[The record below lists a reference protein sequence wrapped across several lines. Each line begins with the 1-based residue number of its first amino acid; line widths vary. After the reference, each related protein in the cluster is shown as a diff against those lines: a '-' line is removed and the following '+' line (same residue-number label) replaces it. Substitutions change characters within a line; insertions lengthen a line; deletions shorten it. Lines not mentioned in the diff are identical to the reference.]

1 MNSQSPRGS
10 RTAQS
15 SAADQAMHGIT
26 KWNDGG
32 RETEKRVVKNSYR
45 QVVAGGKTIRQ
56 HLEDV
61 TEATGKPSGLW
72 GSSKAPITNKKA
84 ASGKSKNKQ
93 QATPAVQ
100 QQAPDSKKVNRK
112 VTVYVVGN
120 KLFMKQY
127 STSGLVGKLFLLKKR
142 KSSDKP
148 ETQIIGNKTY
158 YMYDK
163 KTHERPTSVTGLKTK
178 KVVFRPK
185 RRRLM
190 DRLVRETFRASE
202 E

>member
-1 MNSQSPRGS
+1 
-10 RTAQS
+10 
-15 SAADQAMHGIT
+15 MHDIT
-26 KWNDGG
+26 KRNDGG
-32 RETEKRVVKNSYR
+32 KANDKRVVTDSYR
-45 QVVAGGKTIRQ
+45 QVVDKSKTIKE
-56 HLEDV
+56 HLKDV
-61 TEATGKPSGLW
+61 QRLTGKPSGSW
-72 GSSKAPITNKKA
+72 GSSQAPIPNKKA
-84 ASGKSKNKQ
+84 TSGRKRSKNKQ
-93 QATPAVQ
+93 KATPAVSSV
-100 QQAPDSKKVNRK
+100 ASDSEKKAKNRN
-112 VTVYVVGN
+112 VLVYVVGN

-127 STSGLVGKLFLLKKR
+127 SPSGLVGKLFLLKKR

>member
-1 MNSQSPRGS
+1 LDINGMS
-10 RTAQS
+10 
-15 SAADQAMHGIT
+15 
-26 KWNDGG
+26 
-32 RETEKRVVKNSYR
+32 EKRVVTDSYS
-45 QVVAGGKTIRQ
+45 QVVDQTKSIKQ
-56 HLEDV
+56 HVKDV
-61 TEATGKPSGLW
+61 QRLTEKPSGSW
-72 GSSKAPITNKKA
+72 GSSKAPTNKKA
-84 ASGKSKNKQ
+84 ASGKYKNKQ
-93 QATPAVQ
+93 KATPAVQ